1 MKSAAMKVSKPKAAK
16 QAKAGLRKGTPH
28 HHLVARVGANFP
40 SSGHR
45 TRAERSM
52 TTGTVATMAVAEGA
66 GTFTSEVFDVE
77 NVSLAGCEESIL
89 RGGRDKFGLLK
100 DAFEGVKTIGVV
112 GWGSQGPAQVSTA
125 TRESHPPPTPTR
137 SSHLLYLVRR

>member
-1 MKSAAMKVSKPKAAK
+1 
-16 QAKAGLRKGTPH
+16 
-28 HHLVARVGANFP
+28 
-40 SSGHR
+40 
-45 TRAERSM
+45 
-52 TTGTVATMAVAEGA
+52 MAVAEGA

-125 TRESHPPPTPTR
+125 KENPIANPNALVASII
-137 SSHLLYLVRR
+137 LVRR

>member
-1 MKSAAMKVSKPKAAK
+1 
-16 QAKAGLRKGTPH
+16 
-28 HHLVARVGANFP
+28 
-40 SSGHR
+40 
-45 TRAERSM
+45 M

-77 NVSLAGCEESIL
+77 NGSLAGCEESIL

>member
-1 MKSAAMKVSKPKAAK
+1 M
-16 QAKAGLRKGTPH
+16 
-28 HHLVARVGANFP
+28 N
-40 SSGHR
+40 
-45 TRAERSM
+45 
-52 TTGTVATMAVAEGA
+52 TGTVATFAVAEGA

-100 DAFEGVKTIGVV
+100 NAFEGVKTIGVV

-125 TRESHPPPTPTR
+125 KENPTANPNA
-137 SSHLLYLVRR
+137 LVASITLVSR